1 MPLICLVPFLKI
13 ETTLSVFVLHMRSR
27 VYMGPCLAE
36 RIPLAIACP
45 EYEAV
50 GMGIQDSSSL

>member
-1 MPLICLVPFLKI
+1 MPLLRLVLFLKI
-13 ETTLSVFVLHMRSR
+13 ETTLSVFALHMKSK